1 MTFAQFKN
9 AVLSVMLGAVVATT
23 AYVLS
28 TASYVGTSTSVIL
41 APEVTEAGT
50 RWLGETKDISIEVRY
65 ISSLTEKP
73 AITIRKKQQWTKL
86 AICMASGILIAYI
99 TYLFLMRKE
108 PKKVITETPT
118 AEKPI
123 AVETTIEPTLEE
135 PEKITPKPTVFPEP
149 TRHDPL

>member
-1 MTFAQFKN
+1 MTFSQCKN
-9 AVLSVMLGAVVATT
+9 AVLSVTLGAVVATT

-41 APEVTEAGT
+41 APQTSDAGT
-50 RWLGETKDISIEVRY
+50 RWLAETDDISIEVRY

-99 TYLFLMRKE
+99 SYVILMRKE
-108 PKKVITETPT
+108 R
-118 AEKPI
+118 I
-123 AVETTIEPTLEE
+123 ATTDSLPEPTPSE
-135 PEKITPKPTVFPEP
+135 PEKIPLKPSTFPEP
-149 TRHDPL
+149 IRHDSL